1 MPAIFNSIFFVSPSK
16 TISNYKRHIIY
27 RNRKLYTINAVR
39 SGSIHN
45 EKNDIENSIKLT
57 QSETIRV
64 CFIENQMFSFLNNKH
79 MPIIFPRKG
88 T

>member
-1 MPAIFNSIFFVSPSK
+1 MLCVVRA
-16 TISNYKRHIIY
+16 YKKY
-27 RNRKLYTINAVR
+27 
-39 SGSIHN
+39 SG
-45 EKNDIENSIKLT
+45 IENSIKLT